1 MAAVT
6 SQQQLCRHFAELFSY
21 PGPSTRTTAAYC
33 TGLLRDRHPDA
44 VEPFSQFTRF
54 LEEHP
59 AARLEEV
66 YTATFDLQ
74 PACYP
79 YVAYQLCGESQK
91 RTLFLMKLQQ
101 LYREH
106 GFAGDGELP
115 DHLATVLR
123 FIAGSDARECCEELI
138 GDGLLPAIDRM
149 LTQAE
154 TTTNPYIQLLQ
165 VVRLTLAQGT
175 PAATETP
182 LEPRRKEARS

>member
-1 MAAVT
+1 MAAAT
-6 SQQQLCRHFAELFSY
+6 SYRQLCRHFAELFSY
-21 PGPSTRTTAAYC
+21 PGPSLRTTAAHC
-33 TGLLRDRHPDA
+33 AGLLRDRHPAA
-44 VEPFSQFTRF
+44 VEPFSAFTRF
-54 LEEHP
+54 LDEHP

-101 LYREH
+101 LYRQH

-115 DHLATVLR
+115 DHLATVLG
-123 FIAGSDARECCEELI
+123 FIAGSDDPECCAELI

-149 LTQAE
+149 LAQAD
-154 TTTNPYIQLLQ
+154 TTTNPYIHLLQ
-165 VVRLTLAQGT
+165 AVRLALAQDT
-175 PAATETP
+175 PVATVTP
-182 LEPRRKEARS
+182 LAPRSKEARS

>member
-21 PGPSTRTTAAYC
+21 PGPSLRTTAAHC
-33 TGLLRDRHPDA
+33 AGLLRDRHPDA

-54 LEEHP
+54 LEEQP
-59 AARLEEV
+59 ASRLEEV

-106 GFAGDGELP
+106 GFTGDGELP

-123 FIAGSDARECCEELI
+123 FIAGSDDRACCEELI

-149 LTQAE
+149 LAQAE

-165 VVRLTLAQGT
+165 VVRLALALGT
-175 PAATETP
+175 PAATVMP